1 MADLEAEA
9 AGLIPGSAS
18 PAGPAV
24 SASAAT
30 ATFLIWYIL
39 IGLIRQLSYSWAQ
52 LSQPVRQAKLV
63 LILSQFSAQP
73 GPKSAWLHCPAD
85 PSPAVATLPGAK
97 TACIHERKG
106 LKF

>member
-30 ATFLIWYIL
+30 ATFVIWYL
-39 IGLIRQLSYSWAQ
+39 PIGLIRQLSYS
-52 LSQPVRQAKLV
+52 
-63 LILSQFSAQP
+63 
-73 GPKSAWLHCPAD
+73 
-85 PSPAVATLPGAK
+85 
-97 TACIHERKG
+97 
-106 LKF
+106 